1 MAYEIINGGVKMV
14 NESESIEMAS
24 KNNEAAASWHQHQRR
39 RGSKPS
45 SCARWRRGAA
55 GIKRNGEIMWR
66 QHGSLENGESIE
78 NRNAAKKRNGSEK
91 RKDVRQCKW
100 RRKRQRQSE
109 NGSNGNNQRQ

>member
-55 GIKRNGEIMWR
+55 GIKRHGEIMWR
-66 QHGSLENGESIE
+66 RHGSLENGESIE
-78 NRNAAKKRNGSEK
+78 NRNAAKSEM
-91 RKDVRQCKW
+91 
-100 RRKRQRQSE
+100 RRKAKRCAPC
-109 NGSNGNNQRQ
+109 NGGVSVSINRKTAQWQ